1 MKTPFGLLDTSAPE
15 SRRPGAALVA
25 GVVAGLSSGAIK
37 MGWESLFPP
46 RKPDREVPPVT
57 FLKQRG
63 IDPDRYTYT
72 FNGNTVP
79 LGVLAVHFGF
89 SVATV
94 AAYSLAAEILP
105 RTKLWAGAA
114 YGIGV
119 FVVAHEIVLPRLGL
133 TPKASELPVE
143 EHGSEFVGHVLWML
157 EAEQIRKAVRHG
169 LTGAPDAETRAV
181 AVAKLADTARAVVK
195 GLR

>member
-1 MKTPFGLLDTSAPE
+1 MKTPFGLLDLSAPE

-63 IDPDRYTYT
+63 IDPDEYTYEY
-72 FNGNTVP
+72 NGNQVP
-79 LGVLAVHFGF
+79 WGVLAVHFGF
-89 SVATV
+89 SVVTV
-94 AAYSLAAEILP
+94 AAYSVAAEYLP

-114 YGIGV
+114 YGIGA
-119 FVVAHEIVLPRLGL
+119 FVVAHEIVLPKLGL
-133 TPKASELPVE
+133 SPAAKDLPPEEHLSELL
-143 EHGSEFVGHVLWML
+143 GHIVWLL
-157 EAEQIRKAVRHG
+157 EAEQVRKAVRLAIAG
-169 LTGAPDAETRAV
+169 VPDADTRAN
-181 AVAKLADTARAVVK
+181 AIAKLADTARAAI
-195 GLR
+195 RR

>member
-1 MKTPFGLLDTSAPE
+1 MKTPFGLLDLSAPE

-25 GVVAGLSSGAIK
+25 GVVAGLSSGAVK

-63 IDPDRYTYT
+63 IDPDGYTYPY
-72 FNGNTVP
+72 NGNRVP
-79 LGVLAVHFGF
+79 WGILAVHFGF
-89 SVATV
+89 SVVTV
-94 AAYSLAAEILP
+94 AAYAVAAEYLP

-114 YGIGV
+114 YGVGA

-133 TPKASELPVE
+133 SPAAKDLPVE
-143 EHGSEFVGHVLWML
+143 EHVSELLGHIAWLL
-157 EAEQIRKAVRHG
+157 EAEQVRKAVR
-169 LTGAPDAETRAV
+169 LAITGVPDADTGVNAALR
-181 AVAKLADTARAVVK
+181 LADTARAAF
-195 GLR
+195 GR